1 MLPIDKALEQRFQI
15 QATAFGGYVPLL
27 GLLSE
32 GFNGVKILSV
42 FNNKGGVG
50 KTTLTYHLAHSLSEA
65 GYKVLLLDADPQ
77 CNLTIYSMPVETI
90 HDMWEKEDSCVELGI
105 EEFRKNK
112 SSQEIDELEA
122 ETRSLHYLLQPTIDG
137 TGDYERLPPPHKI
150 TRNLHIIPG
159 RLSIHEFE
167 EKISSRWSD
176 AYRGDALA
184 IRTITKIRSLSEE
197 YAKKNKYDFVIV
209 DTSPSLGSL
218 NKTIISTVDGFFVPA
233 APDMFSL
240 YGIRNIGSSL
250 RKWHEEFDIIYK
262 LISKDKRKLFPAE
275 FVKFLGYTIYNARKY
290 TKHSSK
296 WNLAQAHLKYALQI
310 PDIINAHIGAD
321 LRKGISDDLLS
332 EPIGGESVMHGHNTF
347 PSLAQHYRVPM
358 WKIPKIPRLDKE
370 HQNTVNGQKP
380 DILATKE
387 KYKEFSDS
395 LIERIELIG

>member
-1 MLPIDKALEQRFQI
+1 M
-15 QATAFGGYVPLL
+15 
-27 GLLSE
+27 
-32 GFNGVKILSV
+32 
-42 FNNKGGVG
+42 
-50 KTTLTYHLAHSLSEA
+50 
-65 GYKVLLLDADPQ
+65 
-77 CNLTIYSMPVETI
+77 
-90 HDMWEKEDSCVELGI
+90 
-105 EEFRKNK
+105 
-112 SSQEIDELEA
+112 
-122 ETRSLHYLLQPTIDG
+122 
-137 TGDYERLPPPHKI
+137 
-150 TRNLHIIPG
+150 
-159 RLSIHEFE
+159 SIHEFE

-209 DTSPSLGSL
+209 DTSPSLGAL

-262 LISKDKRKLFPAE
+262 LISKDKRRLFPVE

-358 WKIPKIPRLDKE
+358 WKIPKIARLDKE

-380 DILATKE
+380 DILATRE